1 LTDRYFGFNYRFCD
15 RSLWNTTTIDDAAD
29 HSSFVL
35 NNIDQAFVLNALA
48 AGAPIRLGGD
58 MINNDQEEVDYDDIY
73 GDDDDN

>member
-1 LTDRYFGFNYRFCD
+1 MS
-15 RSLWNTTTIDDAAD
+15 SLMNTTAIDDAAD

-35 NNIDQAFVLNALA
+35 NNSDQAFVLNTLA

-58 MINNDQEEVDYDDIY
+58 MINDDQEELDQYDDDG